1 MQHKEKNYVFSI
13 LFQIGPVHKPFIQ
26 RYDGCLMVGLGF
38 VIVGFFANSFSGMLN
53 CWHDIAMACASRK
66 QKQMIEEGIQ
76 SRLSSIGEESQLKLQ
91 DTMKRIVN
99 ESKGRIICIIL

>member
-1 MQHKEKNYVFSI
+1 MFSI

-53 CWHDIAMACASRK
+53 CWHDLAMACANRK
-66 QKQMIEEGIQ
+66 QKQMIEEGNQ
-76 SRLSSIGEESQLKLQ
+76 QHVDVNVLLERLRAETWKHRE
-91 DTMKRIVN
+91 DD
-99 ESKGRIICIIL
+99 